1 MKYNNKTAGVY
12 FLNTYAGFE
21 ERKYLSYADA
31 KFDIRTF
38 QDSIVAAGSSGKFK
52 YEVRSKMAIM
62 PENVYIQNIHKT
74 IETRKGCNIID
85 SGSTFLHIITPF
97 KKKGGSW
104 QSVGPICAR
113 YQLFSNLTGQFVKR
127 LISRKD
133 NCRA

>member
-1 MKYNNKTAGVY
+1 MKYDDNKTAGVY

-21 ERKYLSYADA
+21 DRKYLSYADA
-31 KFDIRTF
+31 NFDIRTF
-38 QDSIVAAGSSGKFK
+38 QNSVVAAGGSLK

-62 PENVYIQNIHKT
+62 PENVYIQNIHNT
-74 IETRKGCNIID
+74 IKTRKGLKIKD
-85 SGSTFLHIITPF
+85 SGSTFLHFITPF

-113 YQLFSNLTGQFVKR
+113 YQLFSNLTGQFMKR
-127 LISRKD
+127 LISRKG